1 MTQTRSRTATI
12 GNTILEEISGKLSF
26 LMTKLLFSRSISKT
40 WKTEFSVFNEFIPN
54 EPIKNECD
62 FVKQTTENMYETSV
76 DAIT

>member
-12 GNTILEEISGKLSF
+12 DNTILEEISG